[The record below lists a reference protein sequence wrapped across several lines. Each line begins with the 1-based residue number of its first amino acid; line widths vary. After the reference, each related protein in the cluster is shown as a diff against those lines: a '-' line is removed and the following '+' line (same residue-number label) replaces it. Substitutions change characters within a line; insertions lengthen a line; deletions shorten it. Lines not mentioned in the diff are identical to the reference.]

1 MLGQKVQ
8 DALNAQ
14 LNKEFYS
21 AYLYLGMSAY
31 FDSKDLPGFANFM
44 KVQWQEEMSHAM
56 RIFNYITEV
65 GGKVELNQI
74 NKPTESWEDVTAV
87 FEAVYEH
94 ECYITQSINDVLSIS
109 HEEKDYATINM
120 LQWFI
125 GEQVE
130 EEASM
135 LKILNQLKMIGGQGA
150 GIFMLDR
157 ELGARVTTVDLNN
170 PQNAQ

>member
-1 MLGQKVQ
+1 MLKVKVQ
-8 DALNAQ
+8 EALNTQ

-31 FDSKDLPGFANFM
+31 FDSIDLPGFANYM
-44 KVQWQEEMSHAM
+44 KIQWQEEMSHAM

-65 GGKVELNQI
+65 GGKVTLKQI
-74 NKPTESWEDVTAV
+74 DQPTTEWQDVIDV
-87 FEAVYEH
+87 FESVYKH
-94 ECYITQSINDVLSIS
+94 ECYITESINEVLGVA

-135 LKILNQLKMIGGQGA
+135 LKVLNQLKMIKGEGSGL
-150 GIFMLDR
+150 FMLDR

-170 PQNAQ
+170 PQSAE

>member
-1 MLGQKVQ
+1 MLGQRVQ
-8 DALNAQ
+8 EALNTQ

-31 FDSKDLPGFANFM
+31 FDSVDLPGFANFM
-44 KVQWQEEMSHAM
+44 KIQWQEEMSHAM

-65 GGKVELNQI
+65 GGKVNLDQI
-74 NKPTESWEDVTAV
+74 NKPDQTWDDVTAV
-87 FEAVYEH
+87 FESVYEH
-94 ECYITQSINDVLSIS
+94 ECYITKSINEVLEVA

-135 LKILNQLKMIGGQGA
+135 LKILNQLKMINGEGS
-150 GIFMLDR
+150 GIFMIDR
-157 ELGARVTTVDLNN
+157 ELGARVTTVDLSN